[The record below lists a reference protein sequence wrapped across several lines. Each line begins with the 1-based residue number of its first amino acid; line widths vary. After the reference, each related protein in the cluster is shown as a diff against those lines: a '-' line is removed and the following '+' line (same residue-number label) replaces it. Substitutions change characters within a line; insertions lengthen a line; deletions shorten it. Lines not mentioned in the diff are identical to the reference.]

1 MSRCLYCYQELG
13 EGETDFHPQCG
24 KKIFGSKTVP
34 LLPYTKADIKQ
45 LAEQV
50 IRSQTTL
57 TGVQAKLPLDIS
69 SSPNQPQRFTIV
81 GLWGRYILKPQT
93 EQFKYMP
100 EVEDLTMHLAELAK
114 VNVVPHSLIRF
125 ADGELA
131 YITKRIDRTAKGEK
145 LPMEDMCQ
153 LSERLTEYKY
163 KGSYEKIAKIIMQYS
178 SVPKLD
184 VINFWEQVVF
194 SWLTGNADMHLKNFS
209 LYSQR
214 KGYYSLTPG
223 YDMISTALLMPE
235 DTEELALTLNG
246 KRRKIKRSD
255 FEVAMN
261 SCSLEKK
268 IIDNLFS
275 KFTKVA
281 EKWLEFI
288 DISFLPKEM
297 KQQYKLI
304 ITRKLDLL

>member
-57 TGVQAKLPLDIS
+57 TGVQAKLSLDIS

-81 GLWGRYILKPQT
+81 GLWGRYILKPQ
-93 EQFKYMP
+93 
-100 EVEDLTMHLAELAK
+100 
-114 VNVVPHSLIRF
+114 LIRF

-194 SWLTGNADMHLKNFS
+194 SWLT
-209 LYSQR
+209 
-214 KGYYSLTPG
+214 
-223 YDMISTALLMPE
+223 
-235 DTEELALTLNG
+235 
-246 KRRKIKRSD
+246 
-255 FEVAMN
+255 
-261 SCSLEKK
+261 
-268 IIDNLFS
+268 
-275 KFTKVA
+275 
-281 EKWLEFI
+281 
-288 DISFLPKEM
+288 
-297 KQQYKLI
+297 
-304 ITRKLDLL
+304 